1 MIQQW
6 LTEYL
11 RFAPQKVT
19 DAMAKVR
26 AVQQEQLSMRLAAMA
41 ETRQQLESANIVG
54 ADSHNNVIAFSRYQ
68 QKKK

>member
-1 MIQQW
+1 MIQHW
-6 LTEYL
+6 LIEYL

-19 DAMAKVR
+19 DAMAQVR

-41 ETRQQLESANIVG
+41 ATRQQLESANIVD
-54 ADSHNNVIAFSRYQ
+54 ADNHDNVIEFSRYQ